1 MNGVLVIDKPEA
13 FTSFDV
19 VAVVRKYSGQ
29 KKIGHTGTLDPNA
42 TGVLPLLLGNA
53 AKAQDLIPNHDKEYI
68 AGFKLG
74 MTSDTLDI
82 WGNAETRETP
92 RICREDILKN
102 LFSFTGKI
110 RQIPPMFSAVQQ
122 NGVRLY
128 DLARKGIEVE
138 RKSRPVT
145 VYDLQLVSFDA
156 RAQSGVLKIK
166 CSKGTYV
173 RALIDDLGKKLGC
186 GAVMSSLQRTFACG
200 YTQKD
205 AFSLEEIKAF
215 AEQGTLESRLLPAE
229 SLFVGYKAVTVT
241 DAQAKR
247 FRNGGAL
254 DLERTA
260 LAGSRADKQLF
271 RVCSRKKEFLGL
283 GITDLADR
291 QLKIYKLF

>member
-1 MNGVLVIDKPEA
+1 MNGVLIIDKPSA
-13 FTSFDV
+13 YTSFDI

-53 AKAQDLIPNHDKEYI
+53 AKAQDLIPDHDKEYI

-74 MTSDTLDI
+74 LVSDTLDI
-82 WGNAETRETP
+82 WGNVEKRETP
-92 RICREDILKN
+92 CICREDIVKN
-102 LFSFTGKI
+102 LFSFAGRI
-110 RQIPPMFSAVQQ
+110 QQVPPMFSAVQQ

-138 RKSRPVT
+138 RKSRTVT

-156 RAQSGVLKIK
+156 RGQSGVLKIK

-173 RALIDDLGKKLGC
+173 RTLIDDLGKKLGC

-200 YTQKD
+200 YTLKD
-205 AFSLEEIKAF
+205 AFSLERVKAF
-215 AEQGTLESRLLPAE
+215 AEEGTLETRLLPTE
-229 SLFVGYKAVTVT
+229 SLFVQYKTVTVT

-247 FRNGGAL
+247 FQNGGAL

-260 LAGSRADKQLF
+260 LSGIRTDKQLF
-271 RVCSRKKEFLGL
+271 RVCSRKNEFLGL
-283 GITDLADR
+283 GITDLAAK